1 MILLQPLTRKREDG
15 DMSKHVTIVTGASAG
30 IGLATAKQLAA
41 AGHLVIGMAR
51 RKVEDFPGEYH
62 QVDLADELATGE
74 ALAEITAKHR
84 VDGLVNNVG
93 IVYPAP
99 LEEIKLDDL
108 RKVYDVNVRVA
119 LQCTQAVLPAMK
131 NKGYGRIVNIASL
144 VTSGVPHRTS
154 YAASKCALVS
164 CTTSWAL
171 ELATHGITVNAISPG
186 PTATEMF
193 NKNNPPGSDGY
204 KRYTGMVPM
213 NRVAPP
219 DEIANVITFFMSE
232 GASFV
237 TGQNVYVDGGASV
250 GPAPE

>member
-1 MILLQPLTRKREDG
+1 MG
-15 DMSKHVTIVTGASAG
+15 KHITIITGASAG
-30 IGLATAKQLAA
+30 IGRAVSEQLSE

-51 RKVEDFPGEYH
+51 RRVDDFPGEYY
-62 QVDLADELATGE
+62 QVDLSDERATGKTLE
-74 ALAEITAKHR
+74 EICRKYD

-119 LQCTQAVLPAMK
+119 VQCTQAVIPAMK
-131 NKGYGRIVNIASL
+131 SMKYGRIVNIASL

-154 YAASKCALVS
+154 YAASKSALVS
-164 CTTSWAL
+164 CTSSWAL
-171 ELATHGITVNAISPG
+171 ELARYGITVNAISPG
-186 PTATEMF
+186 PTTTEMF
-193 NKNNPPGSDGY
+193 NKNNPPGSEGY

-213 NRVAPP
+213 KRVAPP
-219 DEIANVITFFMSE
+219 QEIANVITFFMSE

-237 TGQNVYVDGGASV
+237 TGQNVFVDGGASV
-250 GPAPE
+250 GPSPE

>member
-1 MILLQPLTRKREDG
+1 
-15 DMSKHVTIVTGASAG
+15 MSKHITIVTGASTG
-30 IGLATAKQLAA
+30 IGRATAEQLAA

-51 RKVEDFPGEYH
+51 REVDSFPGEYH
-62 QVDLADELATGE
+62 QVDLADEQATGN
-74 ALAEITAKHR
+74 ALAEIVAKHE
-84 VDGLVNNVG
+84 VDGLINNVG

-99 LEEIKLDDL
+99 LEEIRLDDL

-119 LQCTQAVLPAMK
+119 VQCTQAVVPCMK
-131 NKGYGRIVNIASL
+131 LKKYGRIVNIASL
-144 VTSGVPHRTS
+144 VTAGVPHRTS

-164 CTTSWAL
+164 CTSSWAL
-171 ELATHGITVNAISPG
+171 ELARHGITVNAVSPG

-213 NRVAPP
+213 KRVAPP
-219 DEIANVITFFMSE
+219 EEIANVITFFMSE

-237 TGQNVYVDGGASV
+237 TGQNVYVDGGATV

>member
-1 MILLQPLTRKREDG
+1 
-15 DMSKHVTIVTGASAG
+15 MSQHVTLITGASTG
-30 IGLATAKQLAA
+30 IGRAVAQQLAS
-41 AGHLVIGMAR
+41 AGHLVIGLAR
-51 RKVEDFPGEYH
+51 REVEGFPGVY
-62 QVDLADELATGE
+62 QRVDLADEQATAR
-74 ALAEITAKHR
+74 ALAGIVGQYE

-93 IVYPAP
+93 IVFPAR
-99 LEEIKLDDL
+99 LEEIRLDDL

-119 LQCTQAVLPAMK
+119 VQCAQAVVPRMK
-131 NKGYGRIVNIASL
+131 RKKYGRIVNIASL
-144 VTSGVPHRTS
+144 VTAGVPHRTS

-171 ELATHGITVNAISPG
+171 ELAIHGITVNAISPG

-193 NKNNPPGSDGY
+193 NRNNPPGSDGY

-213 NRVAPP
+213 KRIAPP
-219 DEIANVITFFMSE
+219 EEIAYVIGFFMSE

-250 GPAPE
+250 GPAPD

>member
-1 MILLQPLTRKREDG
+1 
-15 DMSKHVTIVTGASAG
+15 
-30 IGLATAKQLAA
+30 
-41 AGHLVIGMAR
+41 MAR
-51 RKVEDFPGEYH
+51 REVSGFPGEYYR
-62 QVDLADELATGE
+62 VDLADEQATGD
-74 ALAEITAKHR
+74 ALADITAKHQ

-93 IVYPAP
+93 IVHPAP
-99 LEEIKLDDL
+99 FEDIRLDDL
-108 RKVYDVNVRVA
+108 RKVYEVNVRAAV
-119 LQCTQAVLPAMK
+119 QCTQAVIPAMK
-131 NKGYGRIVNIASL
+131 AGKYGRIVNIASL

-164 CTTSWAL
+164 CTTSCAL
-171 ELATHGITVNAISPG
+171 ELAIHGITVNAISPG

-213 NRVAPP
+213 KRVAPP
-219 DEIANVITFFMSE
+219 EEIANVITFFMSE

-250 GPAPE
+250 GPAPD

>member
-1 MILLQPLTRKREDG
+1 
-15 DMSKHVTIVTGASAG
+15 MSRHTTIITGASTG
-30 IGLATAKQLAA
+30 IGRATAEQLAA

-51 RKVEDFPGEYH
+51 REVEGFPGEYYR
-62 QVDLADELATGE
+62 VDLADQQATE
-74 ALAEITAKHR
+74 KTLKEIVAKHE

-93 IVYPAP
+93 IVFPAP
-99 LEEIKLDDL
+99 LEEIQLDDL

-119 LQCTQAVLPAMK
+119 VQCTQAVVPQMK
-131 NKGYGRIVNIASL
+131 SKKYGRIVNIASL

-164 CTTSWAL
+164 CTSSWAL
-171 ELATHGITVNAISPG
+171 ELAIYGITVNAISPG

-193 NKNNPPGSDGY
+193 SKNNPPGSDGY

-213 NRVAPP
+213 KRVAPP
-219 DEIANVITFFMSE
+219 EEIANVITFFMSE
-232 GASFV
+232 GASYV
-237 TGQNVYVDGGASV
+237 TGQHVFADGGASV

>member
-1 MILLQPLTRKREDG
+1 MHA
-15 DMSKHVTIVTGASAG
+15 MSRHVTIITGASTG
-30 IGLATAKQLAA
+30 IGLAAAQQLAA

-51 RKVEDFPGEYH
+51 REVGNFPGEYH
-62 QVDLADELATGE
+62 RVDLADEQATAK
-74 ALAEITAKHR
+74 ALAEIVARHE

-99 LEEIKLDDL
+99 LEEIRLDDL

-119 LQCTQAVLPAMK
+119 VQCTQAVVPRMK
-131 NKGYGRIVNIASL
+131 RKRYGRIVNIASL
-144 VTSGVPHRTS
+144 VTAGVPHRTS

-171 ELATHGITVNAISPG
+171 ELAIHGITVNAISPG

-193 NKNNPPGSDGY
+193 STNNPPGSDGY

-213 NRVAPP
+213 KRIAPP
-219 DEIANVITFFMSE
+219 EEIANAIMFFMSE

-237 TGQNVYVDGGASV
+237 TGQNLYVDGGASV